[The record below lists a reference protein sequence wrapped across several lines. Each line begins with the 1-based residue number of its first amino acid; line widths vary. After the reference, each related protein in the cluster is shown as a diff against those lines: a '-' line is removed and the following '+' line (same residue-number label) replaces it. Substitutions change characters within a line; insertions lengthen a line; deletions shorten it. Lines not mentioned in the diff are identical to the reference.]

1 VQVIRLILRRSQSSQ
16 RSVIN
21 AKDIDKHLDGL
32 SLPYEMTMILITR
45 SLLIY

>member
-16 RSVIN
+16 SSIIN

-32 SLPYEMTMILITR
+32 SLLYKITIILIT
-45 SLLIY
+45 